1 MSERFLFYKPTI
13 TSGWNIFYLHLL
25 IGLITSKIY
34 WRIAKNLVPILK
46 RVIQVSSEIIFFW
59 NLYEN
64 PNERRKNEFY
74 QNIKARFQENFYFRE
89 LHVPLIRTPNNL
101 YRRRNADVVLNFNVY
116 H

>member
-46 RVIQVSSEIIFFW
+46 RVIQVKLYFFEIFTEMQTKEERMNFIKTLKLDFKKIFISES
-59 NLYEN
+59 YMY
-64 PNERRKNEFY
+64 P
-74 QNIKARFQENFYFRE
+74 
-89 LHVPLIRTPNNL
+89 
-101 YRRRNADVVLNFNVY
+101 
-116 H
+116 